1 MTNSEIKIVEEIHEE
16 QGRKFKVTQKIKVTK
31 TKEKISKRVLE
42 RQVFIKNETKLFKEM
57 ETIWLRFDWKSRRWC
72 KYRN

>member
-1 MTNSEIKIVEEIHEE
+1 MSSEIKLVEEIHEE

-42 RQVFIKNETKLFKEM
+42 RQVLKKRKLKTF
-57 ETIWLRFDWKSRRWC
+57 
-72 KYRN
+72 

>member
-1 MTNSEIKIVEEIHEE
+1 MSSEIKLVEEIHEE
-16 QGRKFKVTQKIKVTK
+16 QGRRFKVTQKIKVTK

-42 RQVFIKNETKLFKEM
+42 RQVLKKTKTKNFIEM
-57 ETIWLRFDWKSRRWC
+57 ETIWLRVDWKSRRRC